1 MTGDEH
7 GPQPLDAWMISRELD
22 NKTLHAHA
30 PEGLNQKMIRKA
42 RSGRELTSKSRA
54 KILLAAQT
62 WMKKQDAEA
71 ETKEDYPR
79 RFTDLFSY

>member
-7 GPQPLDAWMISRELD
+7 GPQPLDTWMTSHGLENRTLLD
-22 NKTLHAHA
+22 HA

-42 RSGRELTSKSRA
+42 REGRELTSKSRG
-54 KILLAAQT
+54 KILLGIQV

-71 ETKEDYPR
+71 EGKEDYPR
-79 RFTDLFSY
+79 RFTDLFTY